1 VALGAF
7 QSAFQAMSLPEGV
20 RVLHSANVQAAAD
33 DLAGGLK
40 GDEVLLVKASRGVRL
55 EGVIDSLTGGDA

>member
-1 VALGAF
+1 VK
-7 QSAFQAMSLPEGV
+7 
-20 RVLHSANVQAAAD
+20 AAAD
-33 DLAGGLK
+33 ALAGELQ